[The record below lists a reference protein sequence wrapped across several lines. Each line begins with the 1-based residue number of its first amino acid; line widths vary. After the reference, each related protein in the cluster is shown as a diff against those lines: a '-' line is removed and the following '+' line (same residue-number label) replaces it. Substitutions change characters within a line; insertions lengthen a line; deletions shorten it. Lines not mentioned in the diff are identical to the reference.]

1 MRRTIGSSLEV
12 KRERQKSVA
21 FAAPLLK
28 YYLQGL
34 KLLETQSSRQDG
46 LAVPIHAHLVER
58 RAYAACRFNL
68 RLVGPST

>member
-1 MRRTIGSSLEV
+1 MRRTIGSRLEV
-12 KRERQKSVA
+12 KSERQQSVA
-21 FAAPLLK
+21 FAEPVLK

-34 KLLETQSSRQDG
+34 KLFETQFARQDG

-68 RLVGPST
+68 RLVGP

>member
-1 MRRTIGSSLEV
+1 MRRTIGSSPEV
-12 KRERQKSVA
+12 KSERQQSVA

-34 KLLETQSSRQDG
+34 KLLETQFARQHG
-46 LAVPIHAHLVER
+46 LAVPVHAHLVAS

-68 RLVGPST
+68 RLVGP